1 MAQGGTD
8 KPLSIHK
15 ILIAIMNKRH
25 ITILGSTG
33 SIGTQAL
40 DVISRHP
47 DMFEV
52 DTLTA
57 NNNSALLIE
66 QAKRFKPNNIVIC
79 NEALYGTV
87 NDALAGEEVK
97 VFAGMGSV
105 NSLVQSSTTDIVLAS
120 MVGFSGLEPT
130 LNAIRAG
137 KVIALAN
144 KETLV
149 AAGSI
154 VTRLAREYNSPIIP
168 VDSEHSAIFQC
179 LQGEHTQIE
188 KLILTASGGPFR
200 TWKREDIANAT
211 REQAL
216 NHPNWDMG
224 AKVTI
229 DSASM
234 MNKGLEMIEASW
246 LFNVNPDDIEIVVHP
261 QSIVHS
267 MVQFTDGC
275 LKAQLGA
282 PDMRVPIQYALSYPE
297 RVSLDTKRLSFAEL
311 AHLDFYAPDSSR
323 FPAIELAYAAH
334 RMKGNMAC
342 IMNGANEI
350 AVDAFL
356 KGQILFHRIS
366 EIIEKTMEK
375 ATFVPLPDLDDIYQ
389 SHEQAKEI
397 ATSLI

>member
-1 MAQGGTD
+1 ME
-8 KPLSIHK
+8 
-15 ILIAIMNKRH
+15 KRH
-25 ITILGSTG
+25 IAILGATG

-40 DVISRHP
+40 DVIGHHR
-47 DMFEV
+47 DMFDV
-52 DTLTA
+52 DLLTA
-57 NNNSALLIE
+57 NNNADLLIR
-66 QAKRFKPNNIVIC
+66 QALEFKPNNVVIC
-79 NEALYGTV
+79 NEALYDKV
-87 NDALAGEEVK
+87 NDALSGEDIK
-97 VFAGMGSV
+97 VWAGMESV
-105 NSLVQSSTTDIVLAS
+105 NALVQSSSVDVVLAS

-130 LNAIRAG
+130 LNAIKAG

-154 VTRLAREYNSPIIP
+154 VTRLAREYNSPILP

-179 LQGEHTQIE
+179 LQGELTKIE

-200 TWKREDIANAT
+200 EWKAEDIAKAT

-216 NHPNWDMG
+216 KHPNWDMG

-246 LFNVNPDDIEIVVHP
+246 LFQMSPDDIEIVVHP

-297 RVSLDTKRLSFAEL
+297 RLSLDTRRISFAEL

-323 FPAIELAYAAH
+323 FPAIELAYSAH
-334 RMKGNMAC
+334 RIGGNMAC
-342 IMNGANEI
+342 IMNGANEV
-350 AVDAFL
+350 AVGAFL
-356 KGQILFHRIS
+356 KDRILFHRIP

-375 ATFVPLPDLDDIYQ
+375 ATFVALPDIDDIYS
-389 SHEQAKEI
+389 SHNEAKEI

>member
-1 MAQGGTD
+1 
-8 KPLSIHK
+8 
-15 ILIAIMNKRH
+15 MNKRH
-25 ITILGSTG
+25 IAILGATG

-40 DVISRHP
+40 DVISRHT

-52 DTLTA
+52 ELLTA
-57 NNNSALLIE
+57 NNNAQLLIE
-66 QAKRFKPNNIVIC
+66 QALRFRPNNVVIC
-79 NEALYGTV
+79 NKDLYDTV
-87 NDALAGEEVK
+87 NDALAKEDIK
-97 VFAGMGSV
+97 VFAGMESV
-105 NSLVQSSTTDIVLAS
+105 NALVQGSNVDIVLAS

-130 LNAIRAG
+130 INAIKAG
-137 KVIALAN
+137 KMIALAN

-179 LQGEHTQIE
+179 LQGEQTRIE

-200 TWKREDIANAT
+200 NWSVEDIAKAT

-246 LFNVNPDDIEIVVHP
+246 LFNMSPDDIEIVVHP

-267 MVQFTDGC
+267 MVQFSDGC

-282 PDMRVPIQYALSYPE
+282 PDMRVPIQYALSYPH
-297 RVSLDTKRLSFAEL
+297 RVSLDTKRLNFAEV
-311 AHLDFYAPDSSR
+311 ARLDFFAPDR
-323 FPAIELAYAAH
+323 EKFPAIGLAYSAH
-334 RMKGNMAC
+334 RVGGNMAC
-342 IMNGANEI
+342 IMNGANEV

-356 KGQILFHRIS
+356 KDRILFCRIP

-375 ATFVPLPDLDDIYQ
+375 ATFVPLPDIDDIYA

-397 ATSLI
+397 AMSLI

>member
-1 MAQGGTD
+1 MHT
-8 KPLSIHK
+8 
-15 ILIAIMNKRH
+15 NKRH
-25 ITILGSTG
+25 IAILGSTG

-40 DVISRHP
+40 DVISRHT

-52 DTLTA
+52 ELLTA
-57 NNNSALLIE
+57 NNNAALLIE
-66 QAKRFKPNNIVIC
+66 QARRFRPNNVVIC
-79 NEALYGTV
+79 NKDLYDTVNEALAKE
-87 NDALAGEEVK
+87 DVK
-97 VFAGMGSV
+97 VFAGMESV
-105 NSLVQSSTTDIVLAS
+105 NALVQGSNVDIVLAS

-130 LNAIRAG
+130 INAIKAG

-179 LQGEHTQIE
+179 LQGEHTRIE

-200 TWKREDIANAT
+200 NWNKEDIAKAT
-211 REQAL
+211 RVQAL

-246 LFNVNPDDIEIVVHP
+246 LFNMSPDDIEIVVHP

-297 RVSLDTKRLSFAEL
+297 RVSLDTKRLSFAEV
-311 AHLDFYAPDSSR
+311 ARLDFFAPDSTR
-323 FPAIELAYAAH
+323 FPAIDLAYSAH
-334 RMKGNMAC
+334 RVGGNMAC
-342 IMNGANEI
+342 IMNGANEV

-356 KGQILFHRIS
+356 KDRILFCRIP

-375 ATFVPLPDLDDIYQ
+375 ATFVPLPDIDDIYA
-389 SHEQAKEI
+389 SHQQAKEI
-397 ATSLI
+397 ALSLI

>member
-1 MAQGGTD
+1 ME
-8 KPLSIHK
+8 
-15 ILIAIMNKRH
+15 KRH
-25 ITILGSTG
+25 IAILGATG

-40 DVISRHP
+40 DVIGHHR
-47 DMFEV
+47 DMFDV
-52 DTLTA
+52 DLLTA
-57 NNNSALLIE
+57 NNNADLLIR
-66 QAKRFKPNNIVIC
+66 QALEFRPNNVVIC
-79 NEALYGTV
+79 NEALYDKV
-87 NDALAGEEVK
+87 NDALSGEDIK
-97 VFAGMGSV
+97 VWAGMESV
-105 NSLVQSSTTDIVLAS
+105 NALVQSSSVDVVLAS

-130 LNAIRAG
+130 LNAIKAG

-154 VTRLAREYNSPIIP
+154 VTRLAREYNSPILP

-179 LQGEHTQIE
+179 LQGEHTRIE

-200 TWKREDIANAT
+200 EWKAEDIAKAT

-216 NHPNWDMG
+216 KHPNWDMG

-246 LFNVNPDDIEIVVHP
+246 LFQMSPDDIEIVVHP

-297 RVSLDTKRLSFAEL
+297 RLSLDTRRISFAEL
-311 AHLDFYAPDSSR
+311 AHLDFYAPDSTR
-323 FPAIELAYAAH
+323 FPAIGLAYSAH
-334 RMKGNMAC
+334 RIGGNMAC
-342 IMNGANEI
+342 IMNGANEV

-356 KGQILFHRIS
+356 KDRILFHRIP

-375 ATFVPLPDLDDIYQ
+375 ATFVALPDIDDIYS
-389 SHEQAKEI
+389 SHNEAKEI

>member
-1 MAQGGTD
+1 
-8 KPLSIHK
+8 
-15 ILIAIMNKRH
+15 MNKRR
-25 ITILGSTG
+25 IAILGATG

-40 DVISRHP
+40 DVISQHP

-52 DTLTA
+52 ELLTA
-57 NNNSALLIE
+57 NNNAQLLIE
-66 QAKRFKPNNIVIC
+66 QALKFKPNNVVIC
-79 NEALYGTV
+79 NESLYNTV
-87 NDALAGEEVK
+87 NEALCKEDIK
-97 VFAGMGSV
+97 VWAGMESV
-105 NSLVQSSTTDIVLAS
+105 NSLVQGDSVDMVLAS

-130 LNAIRAG
+130 INAIKAG
-137 KVIALAN
+137 KPIALAN

-154 VTRLAREYNSPIIP
+154 VTRLAREYNSPILP

-179 LQGEHTQIE
+179 LQGERTRVE

-200 TWKREDIANAT
+200 TWSREDIAKAT

-216 NHPNWDMG
+216 KHPNWDMG

-246 LFNVNPDDIEIVVHP
+246 LFQMSPDDIEIVVHP

-297 RVSLDTKRLSFAEL
+297 RISLDTQRISFPEL
-311 AHLDFYAPDSSR
+311 AHLDFYAPDKSR
-323 FPAIELAYAAH
+323 FPAIDLAYSAH
-334 RMKGNMAC
+334 RIGGNMAC
-342 IMNGANEI
+342 IMKGENEV
-350 AVDAFL
+350 AVDDFL
-356 KGQILFHRIS
+356 KARILFHRIP

-375 ATFVPLPDLDDIYQ
+375 ATFVALPDIDDIYQ
-389 SHEQAKEI
+389 SHNQAKEI

>member
-1 MAQGGTD
+1 ME
-8 KPLSIHK
+8 KRR
-15 ILIAIMNKRH
+15 IA
-25 ITILGSTG
+25 ILGSTG

-40 DVISRHP
+40 DVISQHT
-47 DMFEV
+47 DLFEV
-52 DTLTA
+52 ELLTA
-57 NNNSALLIE
+57 NNNADLLIE
-66 QAKRFKPNNIVIC
+66 QALKFKPNHVVIC
-79 NEALYGTV
+79 NEDHYAKV
-87 NDALAGEEVK
+87 NDALAATDTK
-97 VFAGMGSV
+97 VFAGMKSV
-105 NSLVQSSTTDIVLAS
+105 NDLVQSSTIDMVLAS

-130 LNAIRAG
+130 INAIKGG
-137 KVIALAN
+137 KAIALAN

-154 VTRLAREYNSPIIP
+154 VTRLAREYNTPIIP

-179 LQGEHTQIE
+179 LQGEYTPIE

-200 TWKREDIANAT
+200 TWSKEEIAMAT
-211 REQAL
+211 RAQAL

-246 LFNVNPDDIEIVVHP
+246 LFNVSPDDIEIVVHP

-282 PDMRVPIQYALSYPE
+282 PDMRVPIQYALSYPQ
-297 RVSLDTKRLSFAEL
+297 RVSLDTKRISFPEL
-311 AHLDFYAPDSSR
+311 AHLDFYAPDSTR

-356 KGQILFHRIS
+356 KEKILFHRIP

-375 ATFVPLPDLDDIYQ
+375 ATFVPLPDTDDIYQ
-389 SHEQAKEI
+389 SHNQAKEI
-397 ATSLI
+397 ALSLI

>member
-1 MAQGGTD
+1 MTME
-8 KPLSIHK
+8 KRR
-15 ILIAIMNKRH
+15 IA
-25 ITILGSTG
+25 ILGSTG

-40 DVISRHP
+40 DVISQHT
-47 DMFEV
+47 DLFEV
-52 DTLTA
+52 ELLTA
-57 NNNSALLIE
+57 NNNADLLIE
-66 QAKRFKPNNIVIC
+66 QALKFKPNHVVIC
-79 NEALYGTV
+79 NEDHYAKV
-87 NDALAGEEVK
+87 NDALAATDTK
-97 VFAGMGSV
+97 VFAGMKSV
-105 NSLVQSSTTDIVLAS
+105 NDLVQSSTIDMVLAS

-130 LNAIRAG
+130 INAIKGG
-137 KVIALAN
+137 KAIALAN

-154 VTRLAREYNSPIIP
+154 VTRLAREYNTPIIP

-179 LQGEHTQIE
+179 LQGEYTPIE

-200 TWKREDIANAT
+200 TWSKEEIAMAT
-211 REQAL
+211 RAQAL

-246 LFNVNPDDIEIVVHP
+246 LFNVSPDDIEIVVHP

-282 PDMRVPIQYALSYPE
+282 PDMRVPIQYALSYPQ
-297 RVSLDTKRLSFAEL
+297 RVSLDTKRISFPEL
-311 AHLDFYAPDSSR
+311 AHLDFYAPDSTR

-356 KGQILFHRIS
+356 KEKILFHRIPQ
-366 EIIEKTMEK
+366 IIEKTMEK
-375 ATFVPLPDLDDIYQ
+375 ATFVPLPDTDDIYE
-389 SHEQAKEI
+389 SHNQAKEI
-397 ATSLI
+397 ALSLI

>member
-1 MAQGGTD
+1 ME
-8 KPLSIHK
+8 KRR
-15 ILIAIMNKRH
+15 IA
-25 ITILGSTG
+25 ILGSTG

-40 DVISRHP
+40 DVISQHT
-47 DMFEV
+47 DLFEV
-52 DTLTA
+52 ELLTA
-57 NNNSALLIE
+57 NNNADLLIE
-66 QAKRFKPNNIVIC
+66 QALKFKPNHVVIC
-79 NEALYGTV
+79 NEDHYAKV
-87 NDALAGEEVK
+87 NDALAATDTK
-97 VFAGMGSV
+97 VFAGMKSV
-105 NSLVQSSTTDIVLAS
+105 NDLVQSSTIDMVLAS

-130 LNAIRAG
+130 INAIKGG
-137 KVIALAN
+137 KAIALAN

-154 VTRLAREYNSPIIP
+154 VTRLAREYNTPIIP

-179 LQGEHTQIE
+179 LQGEYTPIE

-200 TWKREDIANAT
+200 TWSKEEIAMAT
-211 REQAL
+211 RAQAL

-246 LFNVNPDDIEIVVHP
+246 LFNVSPDDIEIVVHP

-282 PDMRVPIQYALSYPE
+282 PDMRVPIQYALSYPQ
-297 RVSLDTKRLSFAEL
+297 RVSLDTKRISFPEL
-311 AHLDFYAPDSSR
+311 AHLDFYAPDSTR

-356 KGQILFHRIS
+356 KDKILFHRIPQ
-366 EIIEKTMEK
+366 IIEKTMEK
-375 ATFVPLPDLDDIYQ
+375 ATFVPLPDTDDIYQ
-389 SHEQAKEI
+389 SHNQAKEI
-397 ATSLI
+397 ALSLI

>member
-1 MAQGGTD
+1 MS
-8 KPLSIHK
+8 KRN
-15 ILIAIMNKRH
+15 IA
-25 ITILGSTG
+25 ILGSTG

-47 DMFEV
+47 ELFEV
-52 DTLTA
+52 DLLTA
-57 NNNSALLIE
+57 NNNAALLIE
-66 QAKRFKPNNIVIC
+66 QARKFKPNNVVIC
-79 NEALYGTV
+79 NEELYNTV
-87 NDALAGEEVK
+87 NEALTDEDIK
-97 VFAGMGSV
+97 VFAGMKSV

-130 LNAIRAG
+130 LNAIRSG

-179 LQGEHTQIE
+179 LQGEHTRIE

-200 TWKREDIANAT
+200 TWDKEEIAKAT
-211 REQAL
+211 RAQAL
-216 NHPNWDMG
+216 KHPNWDMG

-297 RVSLDTKRLSFAEL
+297 RVSLDTRRISFAEL
-311 AHLDFYAPDSSR
+311 AHLDFYAPDTTR
-323 FPAIELAYAAH
+323 FPAIELAYEAH

-342 IMNGANEI
+342 VMNGANEI

-356 KGQILFHRIS
+356 KEKILFHRIP

-375 ATFVPLPDLDDIYQ
+375 ATFVPLPDIDDIYS

>member
-1 MAQGGTD
+1 ME
-8 KPLSIHK
+8 KRR
-15 ILIAIMNKRH
+15 IA
-25 ITILGSTG
+25 ILGSTG

-40 DVISRHP
+40 DVISQHT
-47 DMFEV
+47 DLFEV
-52 DTLTA
+52 ELLTA
-57 NNNSALLIE
+57 NNNADLLIE
-66 QAKRFKPNNIVIC
+66 QALKFRPNHVVIC
-79 NEALYGTV
+79 NEEHYAKV
-87 NDALAGEEVK
+87 NDALSATDTK
-97 VFAGMGSV
+97 VFAGMKSV
-105 NSLVQSSTTDIVLAS
+105 NDLVQSSTIDMVLAS

-130 LNAIRAG
+130 LNAIRGG
-137 KVIALAN
+137 KAIALAN

-154 VTRLAREYNSPIIP
+154 VTRLAREYNTPIIP

-179 LQGEHTQIE
+179 LQGEYTQIE

-200 TWKREDIANAT
+200 TWSIEDIAKAT
-211 REQAL
+211 RVQAL

-246 LFNVNPDDIEIVVHP
+246 LFNVSPDDIEIVVHP

-282 PDMRVPIQYALSYPE
+282 PDMRVPIQYALSYPQ
-297 RVSLDTKRLSFAEL
+297 RVSLDTRRISFPEL
-311 AHLDFYAPDSSR
+311 AHLDFYAPDSNR

-356 KGQILFHRIS
+356 KDKILFHRIPQ
-366 EIIEKTMEK
+366 IIEKTMEK
-375 ATFVPLPDLDDIYQ
+375 ATFVPLPDIDDIYE
-389 SHEQAKEI
+389 SHNQAKEI
-397 ATSLI
+397 ALSLI